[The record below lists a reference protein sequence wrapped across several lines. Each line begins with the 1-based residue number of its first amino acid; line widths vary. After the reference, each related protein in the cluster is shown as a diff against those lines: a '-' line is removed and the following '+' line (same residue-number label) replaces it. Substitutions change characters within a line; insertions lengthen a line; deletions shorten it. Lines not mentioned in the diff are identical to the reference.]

1 MGNAMRCEAMR
12 GEGEPQSTAS
22 HGPVTVAAEYQ
33 GSPNGLLGAICGALR
48 DQQWQLLH
56 YYRCRQRAKLLD
68 EWCIYASYVSYKYI
82 FEICIWLPMWMRLC
96 EWAGNPI
103 CGCEC
108 YANKWN
114 ECELRNDA
122 TYLQWITHRVSVVNK
137 TIWCCVRTWRMLN
150 IWTRVQKKISKAKQ
164 QTNKRDGTEVQAQEI
179 LLPSVFPPHTNY
191 VGARNVRVCTLFLT
205 FWHSISQQK
214 QQQHELWWLW
224 LCDDDDDVG
233 SPITSLLPTIML
245 KDQRGSHIKNAAFSL
260 FNFS

>member
-1 MGNAMRCEAMR
+1 MR

-96 EWAGNPI
+96 ECAGNPI

-150 IWTRVQKKISKAKQ
+150 IWTRAQKKISKAKQ

-179 LLPSVFPPHTNY
+179 LLPSVFPPHKLCRGQKCSSVYIILNFLAFDKPAGAAATRVMMIMIVRWWWWYWVADNNFAAHNY
-191 VGARNVRVCTLFLT
+191 A
-205 FWHSISQQK
+205 
-214 QQQHELWWLW
+214 
-224 LCDDDDDVG
+224 
-233 SPITSLLPTIML
+233 
-245 KDQRGSHIKNAAFSL
+245 
-260 FNFS
+260 